1 MDQGTVHLLAVVPGK
16 GFKAKLDASAY
27 KEYTNTA
34 TFVTWKQAWIV
45 TARAQGL
52 GDLFDLTINL
62 AMLDPQETDTYQRMS
77 AWMYGVM
84 WYKVKTINGQ
94 MIVKS
99 HILDYDIRAI
109 MQSLERDATQS
120 TQGRLH
126 MRASLQNI
134 ISMRLTSEWKRPY
147 LDFVITME
155 KRIID
160 YNAQQS
166 GPATQINEDMIRQ
179 YIEAAVAPC

>member
-1 MDQGTVHLLAVVPGK
+1 MPPGPPGPPGPPPPPYPMPPAPTGPPGPPGPPPPSGPGGGGGHGSGHGSTAVVPGK

-52 GDLFDLTINL
+52 GDLFDPTIIL
-62 AMLDPQETDTYQRMS
+62 AMLGLQETDTYQRMS

-99 HILDYDIRAI
+99 HIMDFDIHND
-109 MQSLERDATQS
+109 S
-120 TQGRLH
+120 
-126 MRASLQNI
+126 
-134 ISMRLTSEWKRPY
+134 
-147 LDFVITME
+147 
-155 KRIID
+155 
-160 YNAQQS
+160 
-166 GPATQINEDMIRQ
+166 
-179 YIEAAVAPC
+179 